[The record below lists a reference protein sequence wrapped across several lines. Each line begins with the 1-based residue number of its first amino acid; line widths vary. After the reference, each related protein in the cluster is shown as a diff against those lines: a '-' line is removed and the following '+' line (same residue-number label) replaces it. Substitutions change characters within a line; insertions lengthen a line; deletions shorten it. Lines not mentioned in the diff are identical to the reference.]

1 MLSRAKG
8 TQELSLKT
16 WARNSDRSGSRL
28 SGKENGELLAE
39 GETEFDVLVTVNTN
53 LLYQQNLAGADSP
66 LWFSNHPPIALNTSA
81 I

>member
-1 MLSRAKG
+1 VLSRAKG

-39 GETEFDVLVTVNTN
+39 AETEFDVLVTVNTN
-53 LLYQQNLAGADSP
+53 LLY
-66 LWFSNHPPIALNTSA
+66 
-81 I
+81 